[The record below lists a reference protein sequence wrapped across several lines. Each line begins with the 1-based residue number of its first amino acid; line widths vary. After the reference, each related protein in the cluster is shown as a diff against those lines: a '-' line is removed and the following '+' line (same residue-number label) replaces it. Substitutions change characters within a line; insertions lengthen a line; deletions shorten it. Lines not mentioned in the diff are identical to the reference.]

1 MISNLYELANGIK
14 EITAVKVKEENIT
27 KDNKCLDE
35 AVEYA
40 FLDSVDYLVLLA
52 TMEYF
57 LARNDQKKCI
67 KYNKKLN
74 KHQPCL
80 TILNKPKY

>member
-1 MISNLYELANGIK
+1 MITNLYELANGIK
-14 EITAVKVKEENIT
+14 EITVVKLKEENIAIDKKT
-27 KDNKCLDE
+27 LDE

-40 FLDSVDYLVLLA
+40 FLDGVNYLVLLS

-57 LARNDQKKCI
+57 LAKNEQKKCI

>member
-1 MISNLYELANGIK
+1 MITNLYELANGVK
-14 EITAVKVKEENIT
+14 EITAVKLKEENIT
-27 KDNKCLDE
+27 IDKKCLDE

-40 FLDSVDYLVLLA
+40 FLDCVDYLVLLA

-57 LARNDQKKCI
+57 LAKNNQKKCI

>member
-1 MISNLYELANGIK
+1 MITNLYELANGIK
-14 EITAVKVKEENIT
+14 EITAVKVKEENIAIDKKT
-27 KDNKCLDE
+27 LDE

-40 FLDSVDYLVLLA
+40 FLDCVDYLVLLA

-57 LARNDQKKCI
+57 LARNDQKRCI